1 VAFDERRPERARG
14 AEAGAAVFDDD
25 LALAHRLAD
34 LAAVVAL
41 AHFERGVD
49 TIVKADG
56 TPVSEA
62 DLEVDRELVAML
74 RRERPDDAVLSE
86 ESGEAPGAS
95 GRRWILDPIDGT
107 FNFVVGDPTWG
118 THVALEEDG
127 ELVLGIV
134 TRPVRDERWWATR
147 GGGAFRGSGR
157 AGEPSPLR
165 VSAGTDLAAARVTIW
180 TNQPDEVIDRLAR
193 GTVLVEGSLDSV
205 LQVISGELE
214 AVVGADGAIWD
225 HAPAV
230 VLVAEAGGRYRDR
243 EGGRRAD
250 RGPSLYTNGVIDA
263 ALATLLSG

>member
-1 VAFDERRPERARG
+1 VA
-14 AEAGAAVFDDD
+14 FDDD
-25 LALAHRLAD
+25 LALAHSLAD
-34 LAAVVAL
+34 LAASVAL
-41 AHFERGVD
+41 PHFERGVD

-56 TPVSEA
+56 TPVSAA

-86 ESGEAPGAS
+86 ESGESGGAPGS

-127 ELVLGIV
+127 EIVLGIV
-134 TRPVRDERWWATR
+134 TRPVRGERWWATR
-147 GGGAFRGSGR
+147 GDGAFRGTGV
-157 AGEPSPLR
+157 AGDPASPAR
-165 VSAGTDLAAARVTIW
+165 VSAGADLAAARVTIW
-180 TNQPDEVIDRLAR
+180 TNQPDEVVDRLER
-193 GTVLVEGSLDSV
+193 GTVLLEGSLDSV

-230 VLVAEAGGRYRDR
+230 VLIGEAGGTYRDR
-243 EGGRRAD
+243 DGGRRAD
-250 RGPSLYTNGVIDA
+250 RGPALYTNGVIDA
-263 ALATLLSG
+263 ALATLLEG

>member
-1 VAFDERRPERARG
+1 MAFE
-14 AEAGAAVFDDD
+14 DD
-25 LALAHRLAD
+25 LVLAHRLAD
-34 LAAVVAL
+34 LAATVAVP
-41 AHFERGVD
+41 HFERGVD

-86 ESGEAPGAS
+86 ESGETSGASASGS

-127 ELVLGIV
+127 EIVLGIV

-147 GGGAFRGSGR
+147 GGGAFRGTGV
-157 AGEPSPLR
+157 AGDPAAPVR
-165 VSAGTDLAAARVTIW
+165 VSGGLDLAAARVTVW
-180 TNQPDEVIDRLAR
+180 TNQPDEVIDRLER
-193 GTVLVEGSLDSV
+193 GTVLLEGSLDSV
-205 LQVISGELE
+205 LQVIGGELE

-230 VLVAEAGGRYRDR
+230 VLIAEAGGTYRDR
-243 EGGRRAD
+243 DGGRRAD
-250 RGPSLYTNGVIDA
+250 RGPSLYTNGVIDTALA
-263 ALATLLSG
+263 ALLQG